1 MAGFSGIVLFI
12 VSFYATVNFYRMY
25 SDSRKIIHF
34 CLGTTAVFLA
44 IIGIS
49 DLLATFFPIL
59 DPNFIDEWASVF
71 SVSFLLSAAAA
82 LIRDF
87 KPVFSRFPRGLTFL
101 PLTLILIYPLI
112 LDTVVVKLWAVA
124 LYQGSA
130 LFISLMIFGYKA
142 NQNSAYGYVLVGVL
156 FFLVTFVLFWLP
168 RSLFTMPVY
177 AWELLTACGILII
190 TVGYNYVNNIEDDML
205 DHQKSRETWFI

>member
-12 VSFYATVNFYRMY
+12 VSFYASVNFYRMY
-25 SDSRKIIHF
+25 SVSRQIAHF

-59 DPNFIDEWASVF
+59 NPLFIDEWATVF

-87 KPVFSRFPRGLTFL
+87 KPVFSRFPRVLTFL
-101 PLTLILIYPLI
+101 PLILIFIYPLI
-112 LDTVVVKLWAVA
+112 IETAVVKLWAVA

-130 LFISLMIFGYKA
+130 LFISLLIFSYKA
-142 NQNSAYGYVLVGVL
+142 NQNSLYGYLLVGAL
-156 FFLVTFVLFWLP
+156 FFLVTFILFWLP
-168 RSLFTMPVY
+168 RSLFTMPAY
-177 AWELLTACGILII
+177 AWELLTACGILIV
-190 TVGYNYVNNIEDDML
+190 TVGYNQVYNLEDDIL
-205 DHQKSRETWFI
+205 DEQKRRETWFI